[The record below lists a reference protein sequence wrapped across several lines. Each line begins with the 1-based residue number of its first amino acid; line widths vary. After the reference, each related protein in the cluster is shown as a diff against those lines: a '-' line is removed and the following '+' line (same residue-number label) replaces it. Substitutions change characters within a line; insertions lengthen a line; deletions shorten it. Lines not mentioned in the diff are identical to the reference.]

1 MFFSFPRAAFGGD
14 PSSEMDVFME
24 KVEKVEKPVHV
35 GLKREPIVLVGTS
48 GKHRSMYS
56 QNARVELVN
65 GEIGEMMYA
74 PGKLVAKVNGERREI
89 QATDIKRVLHD

>member
-24 KVEKVEKPVHV
+24 KVEKPVHTNA

-48 GKHRSMYS
+48 GKHRSVYS
-56 QNARVELVN
+56 QNARVELMN
-65 GEIGEMMYA
+65 GEIGQMMFV

>member
-1 MFFSFPRAAFGGD
+1 MFFSFARAAFGGD

-24 KVEKVEKPVHV
+24 KVEKPANI
-35 GLKREPIVLVGTS
+35 GLKREPIVLVGAS
-48 GKHRSMYS
+48 GKHRSVYS

-65 GEIGEMMYA
+65 GEIGEMMCA

>member
-24 KVEKVEKPVHV
+24 KVEKPVHAYV
-35 GLKREPIVLVGTS
+35 GLKREPTVLVGAS
-48 GKHRSMYS
+48 GKHRSVYS